1 MPPLHPSTPLD
12 YRIPIPKG
20 VDYVVLSLTSPDSLC
35 MTLSS
40 QDGNCTTYGA
50 ANVQTMTA
58 DTRAGMTLSRERH
71 PSGVAALRIALNAND
86 SACHDVQ
93 MFEGSRYVMT

>member
-58 DTRAGMTLSRERH
+58 DTRERH